1 MPYLDS
7 SKKTALYTV
16 ILHLI
21 HSSSVNILSLYG
33 LLRSFG
39 VKITTN
45 IFTWNPSYF
54 KVSLIMR
61 IEAVLCSRDAERER
75 DTEVTNKL
83 KFSMYVIAFSHL
95 FTLLCFVS
103 HVVVVR
109 TNKT

>member
-39 VKITTN
+39 VKITSN

-54 KVSLIMR
+54 KVSFIMR
-61 IEAVLCSRDAERER
+61 IETVLCSRDAERKR